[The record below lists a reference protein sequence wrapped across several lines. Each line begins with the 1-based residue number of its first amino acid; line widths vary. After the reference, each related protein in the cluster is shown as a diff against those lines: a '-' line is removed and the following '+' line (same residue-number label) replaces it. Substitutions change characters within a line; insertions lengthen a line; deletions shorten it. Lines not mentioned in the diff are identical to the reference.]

1 MSKHYRLNADHSVSE
16 VEDLLTWAAWFET
29 ADRVVAAANRQGFL
43 VSTVFLG
50 LDHQWGAG
58 PPVLFETMIFGPAGG
73 ENYCERYSTWDEAL
87 AGHRRAL
94 EAVANMEVAE

>member
-1 MSKHYRLNADHSVSE
+1 MSDHYVLNADHSVTR
-16 VEDLLTWAAWFET
+16 VDDLLAWAAWFET
-29 ADRVVAAANRQGFL
+29 ADRTVAKAHRQGFE

-50 LDHQWGAG
+50 LDHSFRGG
-58 PPVLFETMIFGPAGG
+58 PRQPG
-73 ENYCERYSTWDEAL
+73 ELYCERYSTWDEAL

>member
-1 MSKHYRLNADHSVSE
+1 M
-16 VEDLLTWAAWFET
+16 
-29 ADRVVAAANRQGFL
+29 
-43 VSTVFLG
+43 
-50 LDHQWGAG
+50 DHQWGAG